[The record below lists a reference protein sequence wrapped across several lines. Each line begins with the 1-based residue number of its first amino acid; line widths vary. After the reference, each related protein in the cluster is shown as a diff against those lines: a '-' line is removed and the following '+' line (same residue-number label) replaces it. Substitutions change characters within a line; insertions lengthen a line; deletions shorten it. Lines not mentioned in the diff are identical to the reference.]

1 MLTALHTDTR
11 LSELWPDIWQATG
24 ETILMV
30 AITMLLG
37 GFLGL
42 MIGLALYLTRKGGLF
57 QNRVISGVLNLLV
70 NFFRP
75 IPFIIFIAAV
85 QPAARLI
92 VGTGIGTPA
101 VVFSLVLAAMF
112 GISRI
117 VEQNLVTV
125 PPGVIEAARS
135 MGASRSRIA
144 LTVLIPEALA
154 PVILGFTFAFV
165 AVVDMSAVASLIAG
179 GGLGAFAQTFGYR
192 QYDTVVTWVCVLI
205 LVAIVQVVQVAG
217 NTLAS
222 RILSR

>member
-11 LSELWPDIWQATG
+11 IGELWPDIWQATG
-24 ETILMV
+24 ETVVMV
-30 AITMLLG
+30 AITMLIG

-42 MIGLALYLTRKGGLF
+42 LVGLALYLTRKGGLF
-57 QNRVISGVLNLLV
+57 QNRVVSGVLNLLV

-85 QPAARLI
+85 QPAARLV
-92 VGTGIGTPA
+92 VGTGIGAPA
-101 VVFSLVLAAMF
+101 VVFSLVLASMF

-144 LTVLIPEALA
+144 LTVVVPEALA

-205 LVAIVQVVQVAG
+205 LVAIVQVAQLAG

-222 RILSR
+222 RILNR